1 MFFYFLPPISISLT
15 ISTKPGKIVKKIF
28 ITLISPLLMK
38 EGWWKVRLAYWVD
51 PNPPPSPS
59 VQADQHN
66 FDGVFPS
73 KDIFQ
78 LAFSKQAIVS
88 IWIKITWKKE
98 AEHKVTVCFYQWKY
112 RAAFCQSESP
122 IFLANIS
129 VWSLS
134 FFFTREKGRREEDG
148 RKGRRIVGVGAGGPG
163 GSLTCNS
170 GKSRQEQ
177 QCSLT
182 AQANPN

>member
-1 MFFYFLPPISISLT
+1 MKSEV
-15 ISTKPGKIVKKIF
+15 G
-28 ITLISPLLMK
+28 LLS
-38 EGWWKVRLAYWVD
+38 R
-51 PNPPPSPS
+51 PQPTPPPSPS